1 MYAAPFLTFGGFFH
15 SAIVD
20 DFFVGIGDI
29 NSSFLPK
36 IEPLTTAAPVI
47 PPKFAAPNGIANSPK
62 TPKAGVDTSPVLP
75 LEEDETN
82 VAEIQATK
90 LLSQS
95 NAILDAQLEE
105 RPLAKKQ
112 EELQEHDVEEQKQKA
127 QVSPPVTPPV
137 KDLSTAQKPP
147 KKALLKND
155 DYELIRI
162 GNVSMET
169 VATLSGIRSL
179 IDVL

>member
-1 MYAAPFLTFGGFFH
+1 MYAAPFFTSGEFFH

-36 IEPLTTAAPVI
+36 IEPLTTAGPVV
-47 PPKFAAPNGIANSPK
+47 PPKFAAPNGVANSSK
-62 TPKAGVDTSPVLP
+62 TPNASVDTSPVLP

-90 LLSQS
+90 LSQS

-112 EELQEHDVEEQKQKA
+112 EELQEHEVEEQKQKA

-137 KDLSTAQKPP
+137 KDPSTAPKPP

-162 GNVSMET
+162 GNVSMEV
-169 VATLSGIRSL
+169 VATLTGILSL
-179 IDVL
+179 IGVL